1 MGTLFEMHYK
11 GHKLWVKRSN
21 QSVLEGG
28 SSGGAFGDPSLLR
41 ALGGSKEVLE
51 VSMRAWRMD
60 TLKAILQE
68 WVEDDHRKRNGQL
81 VVWKAMKE
89 QYDPS
94 YDWTELGSKS
104 IRDFDSVILKEGQKE
119 EVLKGMLDKE
129 CVMAC
134 AKSLHTDL
142 QLFLSQKEWFQKTAV
157 PYQRGYLLYGPPG
170 TGKTSFIQSLA
181 GKVGMNVALVSLT
194 AGIDDD
200 SFMNLIHNKPRNSIL
215 VMEDIDHCMINDG
228 LGSDGEG
235 NTKRITATGLL
246 NALDGVFSPEGS
258 IVFLTCNDV
267 TKVIPALLRP
277 GRVDLKV
284 LLDYADKYQVKHM
297 FKRFFGEVDF
307 DSVRGE
313 KLSTQEACK
322 KKVFDKLMNE
332 IPENTVTPAELQNL
346 FMSYAIQ
353 LQMTKQDTED
363 EIAEEKKIF
372 QALSDA
378 IPEFLSKVAID
389 RQQAKDHEKRKA
401 DKKSNKN

>member
-1 MGTLFEMHYK
+1 MHYK

-21 QSVLEGG
+21 QSVLESG
-28 SSGGAFGDPSLLR
+28 SNSGAFGDPSLLR

-51 VSMRAWRMD
+51 VSMRAWRME
-60 TLKAILQE
+60 TLKSILQE

-119 EVLKGMLDKE
+119 EVLK
-129 CVMAC
+129 
-134 AKSLHTDL
+134 DL
-142 QLFLSQKEWFQKTAV
+142 RLFLSQKEWFQKTAV

-235 NTKRITATGLL
+235 STKRITATGLL

-307 DSVRGE
+307 DSNRGE
-313 KLSTQEACK
+313 KLSAREVCK
-322 KKVFDKLMNE
+322 KKVFDKLMDE
-332 IPENTVTPAELQNL
+332 IPEGTVTPAELQNL

-353 LQMTKQDTED
+353 LQMTKQDSDD

-372 QALSDA
+372 EALSDA
-378 IPEFLSKVAID
+378 IPEFLSKVAAD
-389 RQQAKDHEKRKA
+389 RQQARDHEKRKA
-401 DKKSNKN
+401 DKQTNKK